1 MCIYKLVNQMITDIQ
16 KRWLQLELEGK
27 ITKKQD
33 PRKYSAYRR
42 RIREHVIHM
51 RENLLWL
58 AEHCPEI
65 LQDRDYENSDET
77 IPRYSNARALL
88 KVVTLFENEPTVL
101 SLIAE
106 IYSSFQL
113 ELLRKE

>member
-1 MCIYKLVNQMITDIQ
+1 MITDIQ
-16 KRWLQLELEGK
+16 KRHLQLELEGK
-27 ITKKQD
+27 ITKKKD

-42 RIREHVIHM
+42 RIRDHIIHM

-58 AEHCPEI
+58 AKYRPDI
-65 LQDRDYENSDET
+65 LKDIEYELSDET
-77 IPRYSNARALL
+77 IPRHGNARALL
-88 KVVTLFENEPTVL
+88 KAVTLFENEPTVL

-113 ELLRKE
+113 EVSRKEDRKDL